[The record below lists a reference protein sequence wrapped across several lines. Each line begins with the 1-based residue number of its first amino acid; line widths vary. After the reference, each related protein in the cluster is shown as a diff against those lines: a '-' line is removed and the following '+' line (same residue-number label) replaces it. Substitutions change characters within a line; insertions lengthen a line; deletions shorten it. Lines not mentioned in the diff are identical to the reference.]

1 MKKIVILIFVLGLFG
16 VKASAQ
22 IKVLGY
28 LTTNDGNSV
37 YPTHM
42 DHLGFGGYRVV
53 ADIAARNAITTQ
65 RRSLGMLVYVQSDN
79 TMYVLRDVT
88 LGNADWRDLGSM
100 LTVSSLGL
108 LSNLSV
114 TGAIHT
120 GTLSGLIITAAQ
132 PNITSLGQLNNL
144 SVSGTI
150 DGGIFNGTLSNATM
164 NSITSLANVQNLT
177 VTNHLAAGTIGG
189 TISTAAQPNITSI
202 GQLTSLSVSGVIQG
216 GTLSGTLSN
225 TAMNSITSLAN
236 VQHLTVTNNL
246 SVATI
251 SGTLTTAAQPNITSV
266 GQLGNLSV
274 SGTVSTATLNS
285 TSTNAT
291 RYSATMNTV
300 SGSTASLTIDMSLG
314 NIITI
319 PIATNIT
326 TLTFSNPTIGPASY
340 VIKIAYSVGTAYT
353 ISWPASVKWAGAT
366 PPILTCAAG
375 KTDIISLIFDGTN
388 YFGTYAL
395 NF

>member
-1 MKKIVILIFVLGLFG
+1 MKKIFILVLVLGLMG
-16 VKASAQ
+16 MKASGQ

-37 YPTHM
+37 YPTHI
-42 DHLGFGGYRVV
+42 DNLGFGGYRVV

-120 GTLSGLIITAAQ
+120 GTLSGVITTAAQ
-132 PNITSLGQLNNL
+132 PNITSLGQLTNL

-150 DGGIFNGTLSNATM
+150 DGGVFNGTLSTATLNA
-164 NSITSLANVQNLT
+164 ITSLANVQNLT
-177 VTNHLAAGTIGG
+177 VINHLSAGTIAG
-189 TISTAAQPNITSI
+189 TINTAAQPNITSL
-202 GQLTSLSVSGVIQG
+202 GQLT
-216 GTLSGTLSN
+216 
-225 TAMNSITSLAN
+225 
-236 VQHLTVTNNL
+236 
-246 SVATI
+246 
-251 SGTLTTAAQPNITSV
+251 
-266 GQLGNLSV
+266 NLSV
-274 SGTVSTATLNS
+274 SGTIEGGTFSGTLSSSAMNSISNLANVQNLTVANNVSAASVAGTLTTASQPNITDVGSLNNLTVTGTVS
-285 TSTNAT
+285 TSTLSSTSVNVT

-300 SGSTASLTIDMSLG
+300 SGNTATLAIDMSRG

-319 PIATNIT
+319 PLAANIT
-326 TLTFSNPTIGPASY
+326 NLTFTNATTGPSSY
-340 VIKIAYSVGTAYT
+340 VIKVSYSSGTAYT
-353 ISWPASVKWAGAT
+353 ITWPSSVKWAGNI
-366 PPILTCAAG
+366 PPTLTCANG
-375 KTDIISLIFDGTN
+375 KTDIISLIFDGTD